1 MVKKLPRSVIGQKNV
16 DVNDFETLL
25 SGAASIMNR
34 RPLTAASG
42 DVNDTLPIT
51 PSHFLYPYLFVDS
64 THLIPPCTGDRE
76 TLRHGWKSSQA
87 LLDHFWNCFKSEY
100 LTELTNKRRG
110 GNTKP
115 IKEGTLVL
123 VKDDAEPREYWPLG
137 HIIRILNKDLSHPR
151 RFLIRLANGT
161 VIDRNINS
169 ALVLKLD
176 QC

>member
-1 MVKKLPRSVIGQKNV
+1 
-16 DVNDFETLL
+16 
-25 SGAASIMNR
+25 MNR
-34 RPLTAASG
+34 RPLTAASA

-64 THLIPPCTGDRE
+64 THLIPPCTGDPE

-87 LLDHFWNCFKSEY
+87 LLDKFWNRFKSEY

-115 IKEGTLVL
+115 IKEGALVL

-137 HIIRILNKDLSHPR
+137 RVIKILNQDFNHPCR
-151 RFLIRLANGT
+151 LHIRLANGK
-161 VIDRNINS
+161 VIDRNIKS
-169 ALVLKLD
+169 ALVLELD
-176 QC
+176 Q